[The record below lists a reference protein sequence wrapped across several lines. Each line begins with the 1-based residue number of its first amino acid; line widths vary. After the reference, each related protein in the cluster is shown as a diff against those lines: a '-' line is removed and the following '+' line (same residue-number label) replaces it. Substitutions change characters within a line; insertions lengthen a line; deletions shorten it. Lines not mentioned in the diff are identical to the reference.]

1 VAAKG
6 SPKKIDRALETPM
19 SRKNTIS
26 VTTERTALRRLFREK
41 LLLLLVAFMAVKSAA
56 LALAPSCR
64 SQQPPASTA
73 DAATPPAF
81 EVAAIKL
88 NQSGSGGS
96 HSTTNNSR
104 FIATNVSLKS
114 LMEYQAY
121 GIPSSQILGGPKW
134 LDSTRFDLEAKMYD
148 YESDHLRSLTR
159 DQRRLETQSMFQQV
173 LADRFKLAVHWETR
187 ELPVFALV
195 VVKKGSKLQP
205 ARGSTEESGT
215 SSNSSRSGSQFSAK
229 GITLSE
235 LAAGLTRE
243 LSKELGRDI
252 IDQTEIT
259 GRYDLTLKWT
269 PDAVAVS
276 EGADSPA
283 DAGPSIFTAIQEQLG
298 LKLEPA
304 KAPIQVLVIDHVEM
318 PSQN

>member
-1 VAAKG
+1 
-6 SPKKIDRALETPM
+6 M
-19 SRKNTIS
+19 SRKNPIA
-26 VTTERTALRRLFREK
+26 VTTERTALKRLIWGK
-41 LLLLLVAFMAVKSAA
+41 LLFLIVASMAVKSAA
-56 LALAPSCR
+56 LAPALSYS
-64 SQQPPASTA
+64 SQQPSASTV
-73 DAATPPAF
+73 DAAKPPAF

-96 HSTTNNSR
+96 HSSTNNSR
-104 FIATNVSLKS
+104 FVATNVSLKS

-121 GIPSSQILGGPKW
+121 GIPSSRILGGPKW
-134 LDSTRFDLEAKMYD
+134 LDSTRFDIEAKMYD
-148 YESDHLRSLTR
+148 YESDHLRTLTR

-173 LADRFKLAVHWETR
+173 LAERFKLAVHWETR

-195 VVKKGSKLQP
+195 SVKKGSKLHP
-205 ARGSTEESGT
+205 AKDSTDSSGT
-215 SSNSSRSGSQFSAK
+215 SSNSSRSGYEFSAT
-229 GITLSE
+229 GVTLSE

-252 IDQTEIT
+252 IDKTEIR

-269 PDAVAVS
+269 SDAVIHSVP

-304 KAPIQVLVIDHVEM
+304 KAPVEVLVIDHVEM
-318 PSQN
+318 PSEN

>member
-1 VAAKG
+1 
-6 SPKKIDRALETPM
+6 M
-19 SRKNTIS
+19 SRKNTIA
-26 VTTERTALRRLFREK
+26 VTTERTALKRLIWGK
-41 LLLLLVAFMAVKSAA
+41 LLLLIVASMAVKSAA
-56 LALAPSCR
+56 LAPALLYS
-64 SQQPPASTA
+64 SQQPPASTV
-73 DAATPPAF
+73 DAAKPPAF

-96 HSTTNNSR
+96 HSSTNNSR
-104 FIATNVSLKS
+104 FVATNVSLKS

-121 GIPSSQILGGPKW
+121 GIPSSRILGGPKW
-134 LDSTRFDLEAKMYD
+134 LDSTRFDIEAKMYD
-148 YESDHLRSLTR
+148 YESDHLRTLTR

-173 LADRFKLAVHWETR
+173 LAERFKLAVHWETR

-195 VVKKGSKLQP
+195 SVKKGSKLHP
-205 ARGSTEESGT
+205 AKDSTDSSGT
-215 SSNSSRSGSQFSAK
+215 SSNSSRSGYEFSAT
-229 GITLSE
+229 GVTLSE

-252 IDQTEIT
+252 IDKTEIR

-269 PDAVAVS
+269 SDAVIHSVP

-304 KAPIQVLVIDHVEM
+304 KAPVEVLVIDHLEM
-318 PSQN
+318 PSEN